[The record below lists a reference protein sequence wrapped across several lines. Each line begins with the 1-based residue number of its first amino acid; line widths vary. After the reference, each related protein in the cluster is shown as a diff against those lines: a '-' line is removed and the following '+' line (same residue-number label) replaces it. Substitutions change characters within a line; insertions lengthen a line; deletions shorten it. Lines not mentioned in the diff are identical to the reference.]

1 MLSEQARAAVQ
12 LEDLAWTLAVDAGAP
27 DRTAE
32 TRGEPDRGA
41 AAPPGTG
48 PTTPLPTLTGPKV
61 ARALASR
68 LTATLKA
75 PALRLIE
82 LALHEDVGDLIL
94 AVDRD
99 QPQALFHAFAATTA
113 GGRNYALLRRIIASA
128 PCWALPYGELVG
140 DDSTDPGAPGQAPPT
155 ELETVAGAGLAA
167 MCRPG
172 SAGVLE
178 TAAARLD
185 DNGRVDE

>member
-1 MLSEQARAAVQ
+1 TM
-12 LEDLAWTLAVDAGAP
+12 AVDAGAP

-32 TRGEPDRGA
+32 ADRGIDA
-41 AAPPGTG
+41 GAAPPGTG
-48 PTTPLPTLTGPKV
+48 PTTPLPTMTGKRV
-61 ARALASR
+61 ARALAGR
-68 LTATLKA
+68 LTATFKA

-82 LALHEDVGDLIL
+82 LALHDDVGDLIL
-94 AVDRD
+94 AVDPD
-99 QPQALFHAFAATTA
+99 QPQALFHAFGATTS

-172 SAGVLE
+172 SSGV
-178 TAAARLD
+178 
-185 DNGRVDE
+185 